1 MKTELK
7 IYTVKQICD
16 GFEYNE
22 LEGKGLYGLAGQLTI
37 QPEYQRNYIYAE
49 CKKDVAVI
57 ESVLK
62 GYPLGL
68 IYFNRNKDFKTP
80 QTEFEVLDGQ
90 QRITSLGR
98 FLKNKFAVKING
110 LEQIFDGLNEG
121 LQQKILNTKLLVYVC
136 EGEGENA
143 EEEIKEWFK
152 TINIAGIPLNKQE
165 ELNAVFSG
173 PFVSACKEE
182 FSNSQ
187 NKSNIQRWES
197 YVKGPANRQMFLA
210 TALEW
215 VSSSERVSPQ
225 TALAK
230 DPVSAYMSK
239 HRQDKNID
247 EIKTYF
253 NTIIDWVDGKFDDVY
268 DEMQGLNWGDLYE
281 RFHSLPLNHTEL
293 SQKVRELM
301 HDDFVG
307 NRRGIFEY
315 VLGGCQDTK
324 FLNVRLFDKP
334 TMRKVYQQQTDK
346 AKAEGVSNC
355 PYCAIGHDANRQR
368 IWKLEEMDADHVTAW
383 SKGGSTD
390 IENCQMLCKT
400 HNRAK
405 GNR

>member
-7 IYTVKQICD
+7 QYTVEQICD

-22 LEGKGLYGLAGQLTI
+22 LEKKGLYGLSGKLTI
-37 QPEYQRNYIYAE
+37 QPEYQRNYIYE
-49 CKKDVAVI
+49 DGQKDVAVI

-68 IYFNRNKDFKTP
+68 IYFNHNKDFEFP
-80 QTEFEVLDGQ
+80 LTEFEVLDGQ

-98 FLKNKFAVKING
+98 FVKNKFAVKING
-110 LEQIFDGLNEG
+110 IEQIFDGLNEG
-121 LQQKILNTKLLVYVC
+121 LQRKILNTKLLVYIC

-143 EEEIKEWFK
+143 EDEIKEWFK
-152 TINIAGIPLNKQE
+152 TINIVGVPLNEQE
-165 ELNAVFSG
+165 KLNAIFSG
-173 PFVSACKEE
+173 EFVTLCKAE

-187 NKSNIQRWES
+187 NSQIQRWDS
-197 YVKGPANRQMFLA
+197 YVKGPANRQQYLA
-210 TALEW
+210 TALAW
-215 VSSSERVSPQ
+215 VSKGNVE
-225 TALAK
+225 
-230 DPVSAYMSK
+230 AYMSA
-239 HRQDKNID
+239 HRRDTNID

-253 NTIIDWVDGKFDDVY
+253 NTVIDWVDSKFDDVY
-268 DEMQGLNWGDLYE
+268 SEMQGLNWGELYE
-281 RFHSLPLNHTEL
+281 RFHTHPYDHTQL
-293 SQKVRELM
+293 SARVRELM
-301 HDDFVG
+301 NDDYVG

-324 FLNVRLFDKP
+324 LLNVRLFDKQ
-334 TMRKVYQQQTDK
+334 TMRKVYDLQTAK

-355 PYCAIGHDANRQR
+355 PYCAIGHDQNAHR
-368 IWKLEEMDADHVTAW
+368 IWKPEEMDADHVAAW

-390 IENCQMLCKT
+390 IANCQMLCKT

>member
-7 IYTVKQICD
+7 IYTVEQICD

-37 QPEYQRNYIYAE
+37 QPEYQRNYIYADG
-49 CKKDVAVI
+49 KKDVAVI

-68 IYFNRNKDFKTP
+68 IYFNKKEDGKL
-80 QTEFEVLDGQ
+80 EVLDGQ

-110 LEQIFDGLNEG
+110 LEQIFDGLDEG
-121 LQQKILNTKLLVYVC
+121 KQQKVKQTKLLVYVC
-136 EGEGENA
+136 EGEGEHA
-143 EEEIKEWFK
+143 EEEIKEWFQ
-152 TINIAGIPLNKQE
+152 TINIVGVPLNEQE
-165 ELNAVFSG
+165 KLNAIYSG
-173 PFVSACKEE
+173 PFVTECKKE
-182 FSNSQ
+182 FSNSG
-187 NKSNIQRWES
+187 NANIQKWES

-210 TALEW
+210 AALEW
-215 VSSSERVSPQ
+215 VSKGNV
-225 TALAK
+225 
-230 DPVSAYMSK
+230 DGYMSS
-239 HRQDKNID
+239 HRRDNNIN

-253 NTIIDWVDGKFDDVY
+253 NTVIDWVDSKFDDVY
-268 DEMQGLNWGDLYE
+268 DEMQGLNWGELYE
-281 RFHSLPLNHTEL
+281 RFHNQAYNHSEL
-293 SQKVRELM
+293 SAKVYELM
-301 HDDFVG
+301 HDDFVT

-315 VLGGCQDTK
+315 LLGGCQDTK
-324 FLNVRLFDKP
+324 LLNVRLFDKP
-334 TMRKVYQQQTDK
+334 TMRKVYQEQTEK
-346 AKAEGVSNC
+346 AKAEGTSNC

-368 IWKLEEMDADHVTAW
+368 IWKLEDMDADHVTAW
-383 SKGGSTD
+383 SKGGETS

>member
-1 MKTELK
+1 MITELK
-7 IYTVKQICD
+7 QYNVEQICD

-22 LEGKGLYGLAGQLTI
+22 LEGKGLYGLSGKLTI
-37 QPEYQRNYIYAE
+37 QPEYQRNYIYADG
-49 CKKDVAVI
+49 KKDVAVI

-68 IYFNRNKDFKTP
+68 IYFNRNSEPTFP
-80 QTEFEVLDGQ
+80 QTELEVLDGQ

-98 FLKNKFAVKING
+98 FIKNKFAVKING

-121 LQQKILNTKLLVYVC
+121 LQRKILDTKLLVYIC

-152 TINIAGIPLNKQE
+152 TINIAGIPLNEQE
-165 ELNAVFSG
+165 KLNAIFSG
-173 PFVSACKEE
+173 EFVTLCKAE

-187 NKSNIQRWES
+187 NSQIQRWDS
-197 YVKGPANRQMFLA
+197 YVKGPANRQQYLA

-215 VSSSERVSPQ
+215 VSKGNVES
-225 TALAK
+225 
-230 DPVSAYMSK
+230 YMSA
-239 HRQDKNID
+239 HRRDTNIN

-253 NTIIDWVDGKFDDVY
+253 NTVIDWVDSKFDDVY
-268 DEMQGLNWGDLYE
+268 PEMQGLNWGELYE
-281 RFHSLPLNHTEL
+281 RFHTQPYDHTQL
-293 SQKVRELM
+293 SARVRELM
-301 HDDFVG
+301 NDDFVG
-307 NRRGIFEY
+307 NRRGVFEY

-324 FLNVRLFDKP
+324 LLNVRLFDKP
-334 TMRKVYQQQTDK
+334 TMRKVYDMQTVQ
-346 AKAEGVSNC
+346 AKTKGISNC
-355 PYCAIGHDANRQR
+355 PYCAIGHDQNAHR

-390 IENCQMLCKT
+390 ITNCQMLCKT

-405 GNR
+405 GNK